1 MTYGTLPSRFLNAID
16 SRPNQR
22 AQMFRHADSTWES
35 IPSEELLRRVAGLSM
50 ALVEL
55 GVKPGDRVGLFA
67 ANRPEWH
74 TADFAINGSGGV
86 TVPIY
91 FNESPDRITYILKH
105 SGARVVVVCG
115 PEQLRKLI
123 QVRGQLPEL
132 EHVIVA
138 DADAEGHVPA
148 EFLRYET
155 LIASAGG
162 AEVAAFRMRASQV
175 LPGQLSTI
183 IYTSGTTGEPKGVM
197 LTHNNLSSN
206 VTDSCANFD
215 FKPREDVALSFL
227 PLAHVYGRMMD
238 YIYIFS
244 GVTVAY
250 VESVDLVPQAL
261 LEIHPTVIAA
271 VPRFFEK
278 IYSRLMEQ
286 GSKATGVKRKL
297 FDWSVDV
304 ARRAAPWRGSTK
316 SASPALR
323 LQWAIAN
330 KLVYSKVRAGTGGK
344 LRMVFSGGAPLS
356 KDLAEF
362 FWSVG
367 IPIYQ
372 GYGLTETSPILT
384 SNYPANRMGSSG
396 KPIPNVLIRIAE
408 DGEILAKGPCVMQG
422 YYKNT
427 DVTREA
433 ITTDGWFHTGDIG
446 YLDSDNY
453 LFITDRKKD
462 LIKTAGGKFVAPQP
476 IENALKTSPYI
487 LNAMIVGDQRRF
499 VVALIVPNATTVSGK
514 AAEQGIRFASHQ
526 EMAAHDWVRS
536 LIEGELK
543 RLTSHLA
550 QWETIKRFAL
560 LPEDFT
566 FDNGGLT
573 FTLKLKRRVVEQQH
587 RDMIDKLY
595 EDTSESAPAR
605 GRRN

>member
-1 MTYGTLPSRFLNAID
+1 MNYGTLPSRFLNAID
-16 SRPNQR
+16 SRPNPR
-22 AQMFRHADSTWES
+22 AQMFRHTDSSWES
-35 IPSEELLRRVAGLSM
+35 IPSAELLRRVAGLSM

-55 GVKPGDRVGLFA
+55 GVKPGDRVGLFS

-91 FNESPDRITYILKH
+91 FNESPDRATYILKH
-105 SGARVVVVCG
+105 SGARLIVVCG
-115 PEQLRKLI
+115 AEQLQKLM
-123 QVRGQLPEL
+123 QCRAQLPEL

-138 DADAEGHVPA
+138 DSDGEVPA
-148 EFLRYET
+148 DCLRYET
-155 LIASAGG
+155 LIASAGD
-162 AEVAAFRMRASQV
+162 AEIAAYRMRASQV
-175 LPGQLSTI
+175 LPGQLCTI

-206 VTDSCANFD
+206 VTDSCATFD
-215 FKPREDVALSFL
+215 FRPNSDVALSFL
-227 PLAHVYGRMMD
+227 PLAHVYGRMLD
-238 YIYIFS
+238 YIYLFS

-250 VESVDLVPQAL
+250 VEAVDLVPQAL

-286 GSKATGVKRKL
+286 GSKTTGIKRKL
-297 FDWSVDV
+297 FDWAIDV
-304 ARRAAPWRGSTK
+304 ARRAAPWRAAGK
-316 SASPALR
+316 PASPLLR
-323 LQWAIAN
+323 LQWAIAD
-330 KLVYSKVRAGTGGK
+330 KLVYKKVRAGTGGK

-362 FWSVG
+362 FWSIG

-384 SNYPANRMGSSG
+384 SNYPANRVGSSG

-422 YYKNT
+422 YYKTT
-427 DVTREA
+427 DATREV
-433 ITTDGWFHTGDIG
+433 ITPDGWFHTGDIG

-487 LNAMIVGDQRRF
+487 LNAMIIGDQRRF
-499 VVALIVPNATTVSGK
+499 VVALIVPNAATVSAK
-514 AAEQGIRFASHQ
+514 AAEQGIHFASHE
-526 EMAAHDWVRS
+526 EMAAHPWVRT
-536 LIEGELK
+536 LIEDEVQ
-543 RLTSHLA
+543 RLTSNLA

-566 FDNGGLT
+566 FDNGSLT
-573 FTLKLKRRVVEQQH
+573 FTLKLKRRVVEQKY
-587 RDMIDKLY
+587 RDVIDKLY
-595 EDTSESAPAR
+595 AETSEPVPAS
-605 GRRN
+605 RRP